1 LEGKEAHFVD
11 CWKPSSALLSDDR
24 PSEEQ
29 RCRGRKGR
37 RKREVLE
44 FIRRGDAPVLKWRP
58 RVAVAAL
65 VMPHQYVLRARHGAF
80 GKLKKVEKK
89 AFHEKKATNKFHKQK
104 TV

>member
-1 LEGKEAHFVD
+1 MEGKEAHFVD

-65 VMPHQYVLRARHGAF
+65 VMQRAPKRVACTPRAF

-89 AFHEKKATNKFHKQK
+89 PIMKKRL
-104 TV
+104 